1 MNLFNQN
8 QIVYSVDTSSLIEA
22 YRFLYPMKNF
32 PALWQEFEKLIKSD
46 QLKMSEL
53 VFEEVM
59 QDEVLDKWC
68 RDKVLKPYLESKI
81 DDSDQ
86 KTVRNILS
94 KYPGMLNVKK
104 GTSGADPWVVALA
117 MKFQNVIVVTE
128 EKSTGNLQHPRIPD
142 VCKVSNIEC
151 VTIAGIV
158 RKENWIFDRQKQYST

>member
-46 QLKMSEL
+46 RLKMSEL

>member
-46 QLKMSEL
+46 RLKMSE
-53 VFEEVM
+53 FAFAEAM
-59 QDEVLDKWC
+59 
-68 RDKVLKPYLESKI
+68 RDKVLDEWCREKSLKPYLESKV

-86 KTVRNILS
+86 KLVRNILS

-117 MKFQNVIVVTE
+117 MKLQNAVVVTE
-128 EKSTGNLQHPRIPD
+128 EKLTGNLQYPRIPD
-142 VCKVSNIEC
+142 VCKASNIEC

-158 RKENWIFDRQKQYST
+158 KKENWIFE

>member
-46 QLKMSEL
+46 RLKMSEL

-158 RKENWIFDRQKQYST
+158 KKENWIFE

>member
-46 QLKMSEL
+46 RLKMSE
-53 VFEEVM
+53 FAFAEAM
-59 QDEVLDKWC
+59 
-68 RDKVLKPYLESKI
+68 RDKVLDEWCREKSLKPYLESKV

-86 KTVRNILS
+86 KLVRNILS

-117 MKFQNVIVVTE
+117 MKLQNAVVVTE
-128 EKSTGNLQHPRIPD
+128 EKLTGNLQYPRIPD
-142 VCKVSNIEC
+142 VCKTSNIEC

-158 RKENWIFDRQKQYST
+158 KKENWIFE